1 VRRLLH
7 TAFVLLIL
15 CPAAAPHPAEAAE
28 LAATLDNG
36 LRVVVRSPPERS
48 LVEVE
53 IFFAAGSAVE
63 PDSLAGLAHATE
75 HMLCRYGAGPEAGA
89 LARRHTLL
97 TLRSNANTSSTAMD
111 FWSQCLPAFLPEVLT
126 LTAEQMRIGSV
137 DSLGFERERR
147 VVLEEA
153 AYRGAWLS
161 SPTALAFGACFPD
174 HPFGRAVIGTETTIG
189 RLTGNDITAF
199 ARTRIQPATG
209 VLIIEGPV
217 DPAATMEQVRE
228 RFGSLPGDPTVPPS
242 PAPPP
247 AAARDLIVDNSSH
260 DGYRMAAVSRV
271 PLTTPRDFALLDL
284 AVSYLQ
290 REFIYI
296 TFDLLPREAVVSA
309 AWRGGYYQP
318 GDDEWSDRRFNPD
331 EDVQDS
337 WSRFWLQTND
347 LIDDLADSEKSALL
361 QTWLQTT
368 VADRLR
374 KPLDR
379 GILGRAMVCG
389 VSLPSTEE
397 FAGLLAGI
405 GLADIRDFLARNLTV
420 ERTAAAVSHGGDSGR
435 NVGRSPTG
443 RVNRGHEVA
452 TADPLAAL
460 TAADIRPTLQA
471 YRDTDLLKL
480 HVLHLGNGV
489 PVICR
494 NEPVADDWQLAGW
507 RRLEAVD
514 EARAGKRPGLCELYN
529 NIVPF
534 EPEPVTETRPLRPW
548 RFDSTFELDP
558 AGDFRFQGVCASDS
572 AIWLADVIGERLRSD
587 RLNTSV
593 WAEVRRR
600 APDRFASKRGA
611 AENIAAA
618 WRCGQILGPDHPALS
633 HWAPDPAI
641 TDGLKYAALQKLH
654 RRAATPD
661 GDLTLTALGALS
673 PDSVLAVLEP
683 RFGRH
688 GRYEPLPSSPPPPG
702 PGAIAGKIVFSPME
716 TDVDLTL
723 AFPAH
728 RPDPAATQPGL
739 TLLLLG
745 ELVTQA
751 LDSRL
756 RQQEGWTYHA
766 RCRIEI
772 ASGWALPEIT
782 VTCQPGQAF
791 AVFDL
796 VRQELARLGRG
807 VGPDEFERAR
817 LHLLTRLLLSADDRA
832 DLNAWLQFVTGFGP
846 VPADPIT
853 ALLTITDEDTA
864 GAMASLLPESRFVF
878 TATGAIFEDDLGSFE
893 Y

>member
-1 VRRLLH
+1 MRHLLLA
-7 TAFVLLIL
+7 AFVLLIL
-15 CPAAAPHPAEAAE
+15 GSATAPHQAAAAE

-36 LRVVVRSPPERS
+36 LRVVVRSLPERS

-89 LARRHTLL
+89 LARRHALL
-97 TLRSNANTSSTAMD
+97 TLRSNANTTSTAMA

-126 LTAEQMRIGSV
+126 LTAEHLRVGSV
-137 DSLGFERERR
+137 DSLGFERERQ
-147 VVLEEA
+147 VVLQET

-161 SPTALAFGACFPD
+161 SPTALAFGAGFPD
-174 HPFGRAVIGTETTIG
+174 HPFGRAVIGTKTTIG
-189 RLTGNDITAF
+189 RLTGHDITTF

-217 DPAATMEQVRE
+217 DPAATLEQVRE
-228 RFGSLPGDPTVPPS
+228 RFGALPGDPTVPPP

-271 PLTTPRDFALLDL
+271 PLATPRDFALLDL

-290 REFIYI
+290 REFTYI
-296 TFDLLPREAVVSA
+296 DFELIPREAVVSVS
-309 AWRGGYYQP
+309 WRSEYYQP

-337 WSRFWLQTND
+337 WSRFWLQTNG
-347 LIDDLADSEKSALL
+347 LIDDLADPEQKARL
-361 QTWLQTT
+361 QTWLQKT

-397 FAGLLAGI
+397 FDGLLAGI
-405 GLADIRDFLARNLTV
+405 SLADIRDFLARNLTV
-420 ERTAAAVSHGGDSGR
+420 ERTAAAVSHGRDSGR
-435 NVGRSPTG
+435 NVGRSLTG
-443 RVNRGHEVA
+443 RVSRGHEVA

-471 YRDTDLLKL
+471 YRDADLLKL
-480 HVLHLGNGV
+480 HLLHLGNGV

-494 NEPVADDWQLAGW
+494 QEPGADDWQLAGW

-529 NIVPF
+529 AIVPF

-548 RFDSTFELDP
+548 RFESTFALDP
-558 AGDFRFQGVCASDS
+558 AGDFRFQGTCARDS
-572 AIWLADVIGERLRSD
+572 AAWLVEVIDERLRSD

-600 APDRFASKRGA
+600 APDRFASTRGA
-611 AENIAAA
+611 AENLAAA
-618 WRCGQILGPDHPALS
+618 WRGGQILGPDHPALS
-633 HWAPDPAI
+633 RWAPDPAI

-654 RRAATPD
+654 RRAAAPK
-661 GDLTLTALGALS
+661 GDLTLAAFGALP
-673 PDSVLAVLEP
+673 PDSVLAVLEL
-683 RFGRH
+683 RFGRG
-688 GRYEPLPSSPPPPG
+688 GRYEPLPASPPPPG
-702 PGAIAGKIVFSPME
+702 PDAIAGKIVFSPME

-766 RCRIEI
+766 RCGIKS
-772 ASGWALPEIT
+772 AGGWALPTIS

-796 VRQELARLGRG
+796 VRQELARLSRG

-832 DLNAWLQFVTGFGP
+832 DLSDWLQFVAGFGP
-846 VPADPIT
+846 VPADPVA
-853 ALLTITDEDTA
+853 ALLAINEDAA
-864 GAMASLLPESRFVF
+864 GAVASLLPDSRFVF
-878 TATGAIFEDDLGSFE
+878 TATGAILEDDLGSFE

>member
-1 VRRLLH
+1 MRRLLYA
-7 TAFVLLIL
+7 AFVLLIV
-15 CPAAAPHPAEAAE
+15 CPATGPRAVEAAE
-28 LAATLDNG
+28 RATTLDNG
-36 LRVVVRSPPERS
+36 LRVIVRSLPERS
-48 LVEVE
+48 LVDVE

-89 LARRHTLL
+89 LTRRHALL
-97 TLRSNANTSSTAMD
+97 TLRSNANTSSTAMA
-111 FWSQCLPAFLPEVLT
+111 FWSQCLPAFLPEVLA
-126 LTAEQMRIGSV
+126 LTAEQMRVGRV
-137 DSLGFERERR
+137 DSLGFARERQ

-161 SPTALAFGACFPD
+161 SPTALAFGAGFPD
-174 HPFGRAVIGTETTIG
+174 HPIGRAVIGTDTTIG

-228 RFGSLPGDPTVPPS
+228 RFGALPGDPTVPPP
-242 PAPPP
+242 PAPPA

-271 PLTTPRDFALLDL
+271 PLATPRDFVLLDL

-290 REFIYI
+290 WGFGSISV
-296 TFDLLPREAVVSA
+296 DLLPGEAVVSA
-309 AWRGGYYQP
+309 SWHGQYYEP

-331 EDVQDS
+331 EDVQNS
-337 WSRFWLQTND
+337 WTWFWWRING
-347 LIDDLADSEKSALL
+347 LIDDLADPERKARL
-361 QTWLQTT
+361 QTWLQKA
-368 VADRLR
+368 VADRSR
-374 KPLDR
+374 EPLDR
-379 GILGRAMVCG
+379 GILGRALVCG

-397 FAGLLAGI
+397 SDGLLAGI
-405 GLADIRDFLARNLTV
+405 GLIDLRDFLARNLTV
-420 ERTAAAVSHGGDSGR
+420 ERTATAVSHGRDSGR
-435 NVGRSPTG
+435 NVGRSLAG
-443 RVNRGHEVA
+443 RVTRDHEVA

-471 YRDTDLLKL
+471 YRDAALLKL
-480 HVLHLGNGV
+480 HLLHLGNGV
-489 PVICR
+489 PIICR
-494 NEPVADDWQLAGW
+494 QEPGADDWQLAGW

-514 EARAGKRPGLCELYN
+514 EVRAGKRPGLCELYN
-529 NIVPF
+529 DIVPF

-558 AGDFRFQGVCASDS
+558 AGGFRFQGACAPDS
-572 AIWLADVIGERLRSD
+572 AAWLADAIDERLRSD
-587 RLNTSV
+587 RLNTSM
-593 WAEVRRR
+593 WAAVRER
-600 APDRFASKRGA
+600 APDRFAFERGA
-611 AENIAAA
+611 ARNIAAA
-618 WRCGQILGPDHPALS
+618 WRCGQILGPEHPALS
-633 HWAPDPAI
+633 RWAPDPAM
-641 TDGLKYAALQKLH
+641 TAGLKYAALQKLH
-654 RRAATPD
+654 RRVAAPE
-661 GDLTLTALGALS
+661 GDLTLTAFGALP

-702 PGAIAGKIVFSPME
+702 PGAIAGKIAFSPTE
-716 TDVDLTL
+716 TDVELTL

-728 RPDPAATQPGL
+728 RPDPAVSQPGL

-745 ELVTQA
+745 ELATQA

-766 RCRIEI
+766 RCAIE
-772 ASGWALPEIT
+772 STGGWALPEIT
-782 VTCQPGQAF
+782 VTCQPGQAS

-807 VGPDEFERAR
+807 VDPDEFERAR
-817 LHLLTRLLLSADDRA
+817 LHLLTRLLRSADDRT
-832 DLNAWLQFVTGFGP
+832 DLGDWLQFVTGFGP
-846 VPADPIT
+846 VPADPVA
-853 ALLTITDEDTA
+853 ALLAIDSEDTA
-864 GAMASLLPESRFVF
+864 GAVASLLPEDRFVF
-878 TATGAIFEDDLGSFE
+878 TATGAIFEDDLGSFR